1 MAELHHLD
9 RTRISV
15 LKVFYL
21 LAVAA
26 ITFVV
31 PAFASTRPLQ
41 WIIIPTLLAVQV
53 LILLAWRIVAFEIA
67 GPVWRLKW
75 LFVFLLAAYA
85 FLPAETKSDT
95 LLTWRPSDGWMFSI
109 NMTGVEHAA
118 LICIQ
123 IVTVVLASAVVRLP
137 RSGNAL
143 VQGFHAFRLPPL
155 LVPSLDP
162 PLAFVGA

>member
-21 LAVAA
+21 LAVTA
-26 ITFVV
+26 IVFVV

-41 WIIIPTLLAVQV
+41 WIIIPALLAIQV
-53 LILLAWRIVAFEIA
+53 LILLACRIVAFEIA
-67 GPVWRLKW
+67 RPVWRLKW

-95 LLTWRPSDGWMFSI
+95 LLTWRPSDVGVFSI

-118 LICIQ
+118 LMCIQ
-123 IVTVVLASAVVRLP
+123 IVTVVVASAVVRLTRRGNDP
-137 RSGNAL
+137 REGLQA
-143 VQGFHAFRLPPL
+143 VLP
-155 LVPSLDP
+155 
-162 PLAFVGA
+162 